1 MYFSDI
7 VTGGATYVERFQYTL
22 DDLITVTNLAA
33 FQSFINTNA
42 VHAVMLD
49 AKFENVLQI
58 IHNDRYNGCID
69 FVDVTVVPG
78 VETVKPDAST
88 AVKKRFASRFA
99 AIYAQSADK
108 YLALLGFYADKKA
121 HLLDQLS
128 ATQSTNS
135 GMSHRVNDT
144 PQNGGEWTD
153 DAHTSNYDHTDTN
166 GNTTTTSDPT
176 TIMARLAEI
185 QDQYANLEGDWADEF
200 KGLFCPEE

>member
-1 MYFSDI
+1 MAD
-7 VTGGATYVERFQYTL
+7 GGSTYIERFQYTL

-42 VHAVMLD
+42 VHAVTLD

-99 AIYAQSADK
+99 AIYSQSQDK
-108 YLALLGFYADKKA
+108 YLALLGFYEAKKA

-128 ATQSTNS
+128 ATQTTNN
-135 GMSHRVNDT
+135 GLTHRVNDT
-144 PQNGGEWTD
+144 PQNGGDWTD
-153 DAHTSNYDHTDTN
+153 DNHTSTYDKTDTN

-176 TIMARLAEI
+176 TIMARLSEV
-185 QDQYANLEGDWADEF
+185 QDQYANLEGDWANEF
-200 KGLFCPEE
+200 GGLFCPEE

>member
-1 MYFSDI
+1 MAWDSITGSDI
-7 VTGGATYVERFQYTL
+7 MANGGSTYIERFQYTL

-42 VHAVMLD
+42 VHPVTFD

-58 IHNDRYNGCID
+58 IHNERYNGCID

-78 VETVKPDAST
+78 EETVKPDADN

-99 AIYAQSADK
+99 AIYSQSQDK
-108 YLALLGFYADKKA
+108 YLALLGFYEAKKA

-128 ATQSTNS
+128 ATQTTNN
-135 GMSHRVNDT
+135 GLTHRVNDT

-153 DAHTSNYDHTDTN
+153 DNHTSTYDKTDTT
-166 GNTTTTSDPT
+166 GNSTTTSDPT
-176 TIMARLAEI
+176 TIMARLSEV
-185 QDQYANLEGDWADEF
+185 QDQYANLEGD
-200 KGLFCPEE
+200 